1 MNKAFL
7 IGNLT
12 RDPEVTMTNTG
23 IAVCRM
29 SIAVSRTYKNNDGER
44 EVDYFNI
51 VVWRTLG
58 ENCGKYLRK
67 GSKVSVCGS
76 IQNRSFEGQDGTKRY
91 YTEIVAEDVEFL
103 TPKSGEEESTG
114 RTMKSDE
121 GTLQPIEDDTLPF

>member
-103 TPKSGEEESTG
+103 TPKAMEEEATG
-114 RTMKSDE
+114 RTMKSE
-121 GTLQPIEDDTLPF
+121 ESTLQPIEDDTLPF

>member
-12 RDPEVTMTNTG
+12 RDPEVTTTNTG
-23 IAVCRM
+23 IPVCRM
-29 SIAVSRTYKNNDGER
+29 SIAVGRGYKNNEGER

-51 VVWRTLG
+51 VVWRALG

-67 GSKVSVCGS
+67 GSKVAVCGS

-91 YTEIVAEDVEFL
+91 YTEIVAEDIEFL
-103 TPKSGEEESTG
+103 TPKNGEDDSTG
-114 RTMKSDE
+114 RTMRTEESS
-121 GTLQPIEDDTLPF
+121 LQPIEDDTLPF

>member
-1 MNKAFL
+1 MNKVFL

-12 RDPEVTMTNTG
+12 RDPEVTNTNTG
-23 IAVCRM
+23 IPVCRM
-29 SIAVSRTYKNNDGER
+29 SIAVGRNFRNTEGER

-67 GSKVSVCGS
+67 GSKVAVCGN

-91 YTEIVAEDVEFL
+91 FTEIVAEDIEFL
-103 TPKSGEEESTG
+103 TPKNSDEEVE
-114 RTMKSDE
+114 RTMKED
-121 GTLQPIEDDTLPF
+121 GGLQPIEDDTLPF